1 MNFLTPLLAQLYL
14 AGGALASLK
23 SPRMSPLSAACLSP
37 FQRALL
43 KQAICAP
50 VAAVCDVLR
59 VKSTSVPQNGS
70 TRLSARHRESRA
82 AAVSRL
88 RRFSPCHRLYH
99 EQFYHARRASS
110 QNFSLRRSMLPP
122 KKQAPRWGAPPKKV
136 PSRSPELFEF
146 LGFGMKSQQGI

>member
-59 VKSTSVPQNGS
+59 VKVRPCRKTALRGS
-70 TRLSARHRESRA
+70 QRVIGKA
-82 AAVSRL
+82 
-88 RRFSPCHRLYH
+88 
-99 EQFYHARRASS
+99 ARR
-110 QNFSLRRSMLPP
+110 RCP
-122 KKQAPRWGAPPKKV
+122 
-136 PSRSPELFEF
+136 
-146 LGFGMKSQQGI
+146 GFGDFLLATGCTTSSFITPGEPAHRTFLSDAPCSHRKNKRHAGARRRKKFLVEARSFLSF